1 MSVTIE
7 CPQCHKRY
15 TVDEAASGKTAV
27 CQACGARMQIPDLGQ
42 AARPPEPEPKPQPEP
57 QPQEPGE
64 LPRQMMANR
73 AVAGHT
79 CPICKQE
86 IALGQPVRNCEL
98 CGQTH
103 HDECWK
109 KSKGCGTPDC
119 GNAPLPELGFAPGE
133 FEAPTGSEAPPGTKP
148 CPHCGEPIAQAA
160 VKCRH
165 CQEYMPGHQAPGTTR
180 QRTSGLAIGSLV
192 CGILSLMVVCCGI
205 SIVLGPVAIVLGIM
219 GRREIARSSGMV
231 SGDGMAL
238 SGLILG
244 AVSTALAAIFILIRI
259 LTIVAAASS

>member
-133 FEAPTGSEAPPGTKP
+133 LEAPPGSEAPPGTKT
-148 CPHCGEPIAQAA
+148 CPNCGEPIAEAA
-160 VKCRH
+160 IKCRH
-165 CQEYMPGHQAPGTTR
+165 CQEYLPGHQAPGATQ
-180 QRTSGLAIGSLV
+180 QRTSGMAIGSLV
-192 CGILSLMVVCCGI
+192 CGILALTCCMSVVAGPAG
-205 SIVLGPVAIVLGIM
+205 IVLGVMA
-219 GRREIARSSGMV
+219 RREIERSGGRIGGS
-231 SGDGMAL
+231 GMAL
-238 SGLILG
+238 AGIIMGSLG
-244 AVSTALAAIFILIRI
+244 AAIGALGIIAQIIMVIAG
-259 LTIVAAASS
+259 AG